1 MHAVWPIL
9 GSKYEPAKPSSCVSH
24 LEETMTVVTQVRLA
38 WLCWL
43 LAAMLLFSGTS
54 GAGGPILLL
63 VVAGFVLSL
72 LALAKWFFR

>member
-1 MHAVWPIL
+1 
-9 GSKYEPAKPSSCVSH
+9 
-24 LEETMTVVTQVRLA
+24 MTIVTQVRLA

-43 LAAMLLFSGTS
+43 LAAMLFFSGTS

-72 LALAKWFFR
+72 LAIARWFLR